1 MVRMM
6 KPNGYKTSSSR
17 THENKT
23 LDIRKDVLQENA
35 RKEFDASVDLVDSE
49 EIQRRLILG
58 WHSVEEIQ
66 HKLVDKVESIQK
78 NNSTTVDSGKST

>member
-1 MVRMM
+1 MRY
-6 KPNGYKTSSSR
+6 KPSSSR
-17 THENKT
+17 IHGNKT

-35 RKEFDASVDLVDSE
+35 RKEFDSSADLVDSE

-66 HKLVDKVESIQK
+66 HKLVDKVESIRK
-78 NNSTTVDSGKST
+78 NDSASVDSGKST